1 MYKNGKFLQTEENLD
16 LKGLSEKPLGN
27 INRLHIFKAT
37 TFKDEEQKNRKVWS
51 ARIIELKFFTEAL
64 W

>member
-1 MYKNGKFLQTEENLD
+1 MYKNGILLQTEENLD
-16 LKGLSEKPLGN
+16 LKGLSEKPLGK

-37 TFKDEEQKNRKVWS
+37 TIKDDEGNKRKVWS
-51 ARIIELKFFTEAL
+51 ARIVELKFFIEAL